1 MLSYKQFLIKTL
13 ALKAEETT
21 KFSLLFFHS
30 FFVGLFIAFYF
41 VQANA
46 VFIKNYG
53 SDELPMA
60 YIIAGIAGYLTTA
73 IYSALQKKI
82 KSKNLF
88 FGALLFMI
96 IVTVAVRAAL
106 GHVDDKYLS
115 YFAFIWAWPFIS
127 LVGIEAGGLAIKLL
141 NLIQIKRLFGLINMG
156 GVIASILGYLIIPLI
171 AKIIG
176 TSYNLL
182 AIAAVSLAIG
192 MALLIIIYK
201 KFPEHVPKK
210 IAGKATKKENNSFRE
225 LLKEKYFRL
234 IFAAAALSMTVIYVA
249 DFGFLAGIKAHSDTL
264 FADEG
269 SVPRFLALVFAGL
282 KVGELIISY
291 FSSRILSRYGVK
303 LGLTVMP
310 IALTIIVI
318 ISAIVGFTSG
328 TATIIFLV
336 LMTLNKSM
344 ERILRRGLDDPAF
357 NILYQPLPESLQLA
371 VQTKVGV
378 VMQFAIGIAGAFLL
392 LIKVILDTG
401 DGFKLEY
408 FSVLFIPILVG
419 WTFVAW
425 RLYLAYKSKLR
436 EVLRELSKK
445 KQREASKYQYGTE
458 VLGKKFK
465 RFSDNVVNLA
475 VNILSE
481 TNPRIFEPYA
491 ASLLQ
496 KKDTEIQKAVLRS
509 IDPTWRERT
518 KKQIDKLL
526 KTTEDAE
533 VKQLASRASQYLD
546 FKEANISATDI
557 TALVASKDSKEQLK
571 VVKFLTKNKLENTEQ
586 ILLTLLQSRNKEVKS
601 AIIKLA
607 VTHRSEK
614 LIEQIILLLKSP
626 QYYHL
631 STAAILD
638 MGEVT
643 LPYLE
648 ELFTDTQEE
657 DILEKIIEI
666 YAKMGSKPAR
676 SLIVAQLNYPSR
688 SIQLAAIWALY
699 YCKYQALEEEQ
710 EVVKKKVA
718 DVVENLLWIL
728 SAIKDIE
735 DEKNT
740 LKLFLALDQEKSSSY
755 EQLFSLLSFLHD
767 PRVISLIKK
776 NIVGKNTIYALELI
790 DNFIIQDLK
799 PIIIPMFDDI
809 SVPQKIKKL
818 SKYFP
823 QKKLTFKQRLSDG
836 IMRDFDELGNWTIS
850 KILEMMGRIHKK
862 KQSANAQNMQANS
875 YEDIPLWTS
884 ENIKPVLNY
893 IKRSDLPDEVF
904 LCLFHPDELVY
915 SAAAKVVYDE
925 NAAKCIEYLSHMSA
939 EKQKMIPIF
948 TESSGYLLPDKVK
961 LLRRFQLFFSIPDQH
976 LVKIAKLIV
985 PISLEKGD
993 RLLSEYQGSD
1003 DIFIMLKGSLSFQP
1017 EGKEEIIFRKK
1028 IIITRGMNITE
1039 DAEYLTAVRKTQVL
1053 IINRYKYFNLLVDE
1067 TEILQHIF
1075 DSI

>member
-1 MLSYKQFLIKTL
+1 MQSYNQFLIKTFN
-13 ALKAEETT
+13 LKSEETT

-30 FFVGLFIAFYF
+30 FFVGLFVAFYF

-73 IYSALQKKI
+73 IYSALQKRI

-88 FGALLFMI
+88 FGALLFMLV
-96 IVTVAVRAAL
+96 VTVGVRLAL
-106 GHVDDKYLS
+106 GSVDDKYLS

-156 GVIASILGYLIIPLI
+156 GVIASILGYLIIPVI

-176 TSYNLL
+176 TNYNLL
-182 AIAAVSLAIG
+182 VIAAVSLAIG
-192 MALLIIIYK
+192 MVLLILIYR
-201 KFPEHVPKK
+201 KFPENAPN
-210 IAGKATKKENNSFRE
+210 AEEKAEAKKENNSFKE
-225 LLKEKYFRL
+225 LLKDKYFRL
-234 IFAAAALSMTVIYVA
+234 IFAAAALSMTVIYVT
-249 DFGFLAGIKAHSDTL
+249 DFGFLAGIKAHTDTI
-264 FADEG
+264 FVEEG
-269 SVPRFLALVFAGL
+269 SVSRFLALVFAGL

-310 IALTIIVI
+310 IVLTLIVI
-318 ISAIVGFTSG
+318 ISAFVGFTSG
-328 TATIIFLV
+328 TATILFLV

-357 NILYQPLPESLQLA
+357 NILYQPLPSSLQLA

-378 VMQFAIGIAGAFLL
+378 VMQFAIGIAGAILL
-392 LIKVILDTG
+392 LIKFILDTG

-408 FSVLFIPILVG
+408 FSLFFIPILVA

-425 RLYLAYKSKLR
+425 RLYKAYKRKLR

-465 RFSDNVVNLA
+465 KFGDNIVNLA
-475 VNILSE
+475 VTILSE

-496 KKDTEIQKAVLRS
+496 KKDPEIHKAVLRS
-509 IDPTWRERT
+509 IDPTWRDRT
-518 KKQIDKLL
+518 KRNIDKLI
-526 KTTEDAE
+526 KSTEEDE
-533 VKQLASRASQYLD
+533 VKVLAEKASQYLD
-546 FKEANISATDI
+546 FANTTVTESMLAD
-557 TALVASKDSKEQLK
+557 LMNSEDYNDQLR
-571 VVKFLTKNKLENTEQ
+571 VVKFVVKNKVANIDE
-586 ILLTLLQSRNKEVKS
+586 ILLKLLESKDKVVTG
-601 AIIKLA
+601 AAIKLS
-607 VTHRSEK
+607 VSYRSKK
-614 LIEQIILLLKSP
+614 LIEKIILLLKSP
-626 QYYHL
+626 KYYHL

-648 ELFTDTQEE
+648 KLFEE
-657 DILEKIIEI
+657 TEETEILVKIIEI

-676 SLIVAQLNYPSR
+676 SLIATQLDFPDR
-688 SIQLAAIWALY
+688 GIQLAAVWALY
-699 YCKYQALEEEQ
+699 YCKYQAPEDEQ
-710 EVVKKKVA
+710 ERVKRKVGE
-718 DVVENLLWIL
+718 VISNLLWIL
-728 SAIKDIE
+728 SAIKEIE

-740 LKLFLALDQEKSSSY
+740 LKLFLALDQEKNNSY

-767 PRVISLIKK
+767 PRVIGLIKK

-799 PIIIPMFDDI
+799 PIIIPIFDDI

-818 SKYFP
+818 SKFFP
-823 QKKLTFKQRLSDG
+823 QKKMNFKERLSAIVMLDY
-836 IMRDFDELGNWTIS
+836 DKLDNWTVS
-850 KILEMMGRIHKK
+850 KALEMMGRLHKK
-862 KQSANAQNMQANS
+862 KQTAKNKSTQANN
-875 YEDIPLWTS
+875 YDDIPLWTE
-884 ENIKPVLNY
+884 ENITPVLNH
-893 IKRSDLPDEVF
+893 IRRSELPDEVF

-915 SAAAKVVYDE
+915 SAAAKVVFDE
-925 NAAKCIEYLSHMSA
+925 NPAKCIEYLTNMSDA
-939 EKQKMIPIF
+939 KQKMIPVF
-948 TESSGYLLPDKVK
+948 SEANGYLLPDKVK
-961 LLRRFQLFFSIPDQH
+961 LLRRFQLFFSIPDH
-976 LVKIAKLIV
+976 LLVKIAKLIE
-985 PISLEKGD
+985 PKSIEKGE
-993 RLLSEYQGSD
+993 RLQFEYQGSD
-1003 DIFIMLKGSLSFQP
+1003 DIFIMLKGTLVYAP
-1017 EGKEEIIFRKK
+1017 EGVEPTTFAKK
-1028 IIITRGMNITE
+1028 IIITRGMNIAE
-1039 DAEYLTAVRKTQVL
+1039 DAEFLTATKKTQVL
-1053 IINRYKYFNLLVDE
+1053 IIDRYKYFNLLVDE

-1075 DSI
+1075 DTI